1 MKKTITLVLALIMM
15 LAVAST
21 ALAAS
26 VDFKMV
32 LPTGPTRQRRI
43 TIRLHGRLRLRPQA
57 LAIREFP
64 AIGSMARPCV
74 SEQGSTIM

>member
-26 VDFKMV
+26 VDFKNV
-32 LPTGPTRQRRI
+32 
-43 TIRLHGRLRLRPQA
+43 
-57 LAIREFP
+57 
-64 AIGSMARPCV
+64 
-74 SEQGSTIM
+74 